1 VQSHIWILLPFA
13 VEKALSSTHL
23 VLLRPEVIG
32 PDGALDAAKPAVV
45 SPACT
50 AFSVVSDG

>member
-32 PDGALDAAKPAVV
+32 PDGALVAAKPAVV